1 MHNTAVS
8 LSWLAATRA
17 KRLSPKTWSAV
28 LLTAVILV
36 AALLRFYHLRWDG
49 DFGAYPHPDERHL
62 ANTMS
67 RVTIPWRLGAAE
79 LRRQLLDPDT
89 SPLNP
94 RRLTPEG
101 GYYDLAYGTLPVY
114 IPRAAAALLATVGLP
129 QYNNYD
135 GFFTVG
141 RVTSVIFA
149 LITVLLTYGIGA
161 TIFGRPAGLLGAAF
175 LALSV
180 THIQLSH
187 FMTVDLALAMF
198 TTGGIYWAIH
208 LARRGGWRNA
218 LLLGLSLGGAMA
230 CKVSGATLLAA
241 VAAGYGLWLLRALR
255 QRPRPWARAGIYLL
269 LIVLGFLLLF
279 GTFEFYVLLNPQP
292 YLAALASQSQMVS
305 GENDWPFTRQYVNT
319 TPYLYHLNNLVR
331 YGVGVPLGVAMIVAT
346 LAAIGQ
352 VLWRMFGAF
361 RRQADAAA
369 TSAPLRQRLDG
380 ALACLTGDPLLVGAT
395 VLLAWLIPYFAY
407 IGRFEV
413 KFIRYLL
420 PMVPPLSVLAGWLMI
435 VLAHAVGHAV
445 DRLRATDWATTHLY
459 GRVANGTSRPA
470 WPRVVAQA
478 LVILLVLAPTA
489 VYAVAFLSIYRQ
501 PHTWLDASRWLYANA
516 PRGARITAESWDD
529 ALPVDIPQEGRT
541 RSYFGANVVIEIY
554 HDLPSEAKLQQIMQ
568 ALREADY
575 IALATPR
582 LYGAV
587 RRLPWRYPVEIRYY
601 ELLFTE
607 RLGFE
612 LAHASMSYPTLWG
625 ITFVDDGADESFSV
639 YDHPKALIYRKVRD
653 VPETELRALFAD
665 ALRSEPVRTRVGDA
679 PPVTLPVPQYRKT
692 LMLDVPVNALPAV
705 NDYAWNR
712 LGSSGT
718 IPAIIVWLLVIGVIS
733 AAAWPLAWFI
743 FRPFAD
749 RGYLLAKPLGLILVA
764 YLTWLPASLG
774 FWHYTV
780 WAVLLAL
787 GVVAFLSYLVTRRRR
802 GEWHAYWQRERAN
815 ILRLELLFLA
825 AFAIGLLLRLGNPD
839 LWHPVNG
846 GEKPMEFG
854 FLNAI
859 LRSPTMP
866 PYDPFF
872 SGGYVNY
879 YYYGLFVVS
888 VPVKLSGLLPSIGF
902 NLIIATLVAL
912 TATGAY
918 AVAATL
924 VGRAAFGLVAAVFTA
939 FTGPLAGALTI
950 RGRGGFGE
958 VVAAMQRLADPETTG
973 GLARTLQGLMRWL
986 GPQRLPL
993 RSDWFWDASRAHG
1006 VYENTITEFPFWSF
1020 LFADLHPHTINIPF
1034 TILAIALALRLASGR
1049 SVRRDDTCAAEAH
1062 DAPAWLLLGMTALVL
1077 GALAIANSWDFPTFY
1092 LLAVGA
1098 LALAHWRDLSQVR
1111 DLWRRVWRAVGPA
1124 VLGAVILAPLSLA
1137 LYFTFFTHFQAFVK
1151 GIGRVRYPT
1160 EVNYYLGF
1168 FGFFLFFIATYSLW
1182 RAWHTARARADRRAP
1197 SILAQAMVSAAS
1209 SELTNPDL
1217 PPLPGDGVQDKLNQ
1231 GIAQE
1236 VELHTAEEPSLHR
1249 ISPMAEPDAD
1259 YLQVAAPED
1268 LDGGAPPSAPPAGL
1282 EHIEQV
1288 VASDLMSRDVGEVR
1302 EVLAD
1307 EKAGAAMLP
1316 SLLERVSPYA
1326 FWWGAL
1332 IVGLLAVT
1340 AARLLYPAL
1349 NLKQAGTFLVMT
1361 ELLYFGA
1368 VALATPALAPAER
1381 FAGWL
1386 GLVGLLVSL
1395 GVEVIYIRDHLGDT
1409 WYRMNTIFKFYIH
1422 TWVILAIAAAASL
1435 GLLWRRSGWL
1445 RQRRLTSALW
1455 WVACAV
1461 LSLAVLL
1468 YPIPAIQSRWRDRF
1482 PAPPAWGTL
1491 DGLAYMETATYNWDG
1506 HELNLGPDY
1515 AAIQWLNDN
1524 IRGTPI
1530 IMQAP
1535 YGFYRENGVRIAA
1548 NTGFPTVLNPLH
1560 ENEQRYDELIGPRH
1574 RDADNIYKL
1583 TDPTETIKLLAKY
1596 AMDYVYVGPFER
1608 AVYPAQTLAKFDAM
1622 IGRELEVIYDVDGVR
1637 IYRVSDTVRREHG
1650 GYAPEASKPVVVPTV
1665 APQPTKPVDQT
1676 ALKTLERAADANPE
1690 NAGLQFELG
1699 DRYRQA
1705 GRYQDAIRVFER
1717 SLKYNPQ
1724 DVAMYHTL
1732 GDTYMMMNQPDKAL
1746 QQYIRATEA
1755 VPTNAPAWNKLG
1767 IAYLDRGLLPEAVV
1781 AFRQAVELEPGF
1793 AEAAF
1798 HLGEAYERQGDRQAA
1813 RDLYKQVQQI
1823 GPDTDWAIRAAE
1835 RLQALGQ

>member
-8 LSWLAATRA
+8 LSWLAAARA
-17 KRLSPKTWSAV
+17 KRLGPKTWSAI
-28 LLTAVILV
+28 LLMAIVLV

-49 DFGAYPHPDERHL
+49 NFGAYPHPDERHL

-79 LRRQLLDPDT
+79 LRRQLLDPDI

-94 RRLTPEG
+94 RRLSAEG

-114 IPRAAAALLATVGLP
+114 IPRAAAALLATAGLP

-141 RVTSVIFA
+141 RLTSVVFA
-149 LITVLLTYGIGA
+149 LITVLLTYSVGA
-161 TIFGRPAGLLGAAF
+161 TVFGRPAGLLGAAF

-180 THIQLSH
+180 THVQLSH
-187 FMTVDLALAMF
+187 YMTVDLALAMF

-208 LARRGGWRNA
+208 LARRGGWQNA

-241 VAAGYGLWLLRALR
+241 IVAGYGLWLLRALR
-255 QRPRPWARAGIYLL
+255 QRPRPWGRAAAYLL
-269 LIVLGFLLLF
+269 LILLGFLLLF

-319 TPYLYHLNNLVR
+319 TPYLYHLENLVR

-346 LAAIGQ
+346 LAAVAH
-352 VLWRMFGAF
+352 VLRGVA
-361 RRQADAAA
+361 RALRQAEPSE
-369 TSAPLRQRLDG
+369 TEPSRLRWVRLDG
-380 ALACLTGDPLLVGAT
+380 ALARFTNDPLLLGAT

-435 VLAHAVGHAV
+435 TLAQATGRVAERV
-445 DRLRATDWATTHLY
+445 RATDWATMHLY
-459 GRVANGTSRPA
+459 GRLPGGTPRPA

-478 LVILLVLAPTA
+478 LVILLVLVPTA

-541 RSYFGANVVIEIY
+541 RSYFGANVVMEIY
-554 HDLPSEAKLQQIMQ
+554 HDLPPEAKFQHIVQ
-568 ALREADY
+568 ALRDADY

-639 YDHPKALIYRKVRD
+639 YDHPKTLIYRKVRD
-653 VPETELRALFAD
+653 LSEAELRGLFAD
-665 ALRSEPVRTRVGDA
+665 ALRSEPVRTRVGDTQ
-679 PPVTLPVPQYRKT
+679 PVTLPVPQYRKT

-718 IPAIIVWLLVIGVIS
+718 IPAILVWLLVIGVIS
-733 AAAWPLAWFI
+733 AAAWPLAWFV

-749 RGYLLAKPLGLILVA
+749 RGYLLAKPLGLLLVA
-764 YLTWLPASLG
+764 YLTWLPVSLG
-774 FWHYTV
+774 FWRYTV
-780 WAVLLAL
+780 WAVLLAV
-787 GVVAFLSYLVTRRRR
+787 GVVALLSYLVTRHRDD
-802 GEWHAYWQRERAN
+802 EWRAYWRRERAH
-815 ILRLELLFLA
+815 IVRLELLFLA

-924 VGRAAFGLVAAVFTA
+924 VGHAAFGLVAAVFTA
-939 FTGPLAGALTI
+939 FVGPLAGALTI

-958 VVAAMQRLADPETTG
+958 VIAAMQRLADPEISG
-973 GLARTLQGLMRWL
+973 GLARTLQGLARWL

-1034 TILAIALALRLASGR
+1034 TILAIALALRLSLGWGAR
-1049 SVRRDDTCAAEAH
+1049 QDDTATPDAH

-1077 GALAIANSWDFPTFY
+1077 GALAVANSWDFPTFY
-1092 LLAVGA
+1092 LLIVGA
-1098 LALAHWRDLSQVR
+1098 LALAHWRGLSAVR
-1111 DLWRRVWRAVGPA
+1111 GLGRRIWRAAGPA
-1124 VLGAVILAPLSLA
+1124 ALGAAILAPLSLG

-1151 GIGRVRYPT
+1151 GLGRVRYPT

-1168 FGFFLFFIATYSLW
+1168 FGFFLFFIATYALW
-1182 RAWHTARARADRRAP
+1182 RAWHTACDRTDRRAP
-1197 SILAQAMVSAAS
+1197 AVLSHETVLPAAS
-1209 SELTNPDL
+1209 GEASINLTPQAEDSSAGEPEAVELPTAEK
-1217 PPLPGDGVQDKLNQ
+1217 PPLL
-1231 GIAQE
+1231 E
-1236 VELHTAEEPSLHR
+1236 TR
-1249 ISPMAEPDAD
+1249 PMAEPDAD

-1268 LDGGAPPSAPPAGL
+1268 LNGGPPSPAPSAMPEHL
-1282 EHIEQV
+1282 EEMV
-1288 VASDLMSRDVGEVR
+1288 VPISP
-1302 EVLAD
+1302 
-1307 EKAGAAMLP
+1307 AAMAEDAGEIITAHLP
-1316 SLLERVSPYA
+1316 VHERLASYA
-1326 FWWGAL
+1326 PWWGAL
-1332 IVGLLAVT
+1332 ALGLLAVI
-1340 AARLLYPAL
+1340 AARLLYPTL
-1349 NLKQAGTFLVMT
+1349 NLKQAATFLVII

-1368 VALATPALAPAER
+1368 VALATPALAPPER

-1395 GVEVIYIRDHLGDT
+1395 GVEIIYIRDHLGDS
-1409 WYRMNTIFKFYIH
+1409 WYRMNTIFKFYVH

-1435 GLLWRRSGWL
+1435 GLLWRHSVWL

-1461 LSLAVLL
+1461 LALAVLL

-1482 PAPPAWGTL
+1482 PAPPEWGTL
-1491 DGLAYMETATYNWDG
+1491 NGLAYMETATYNWDG

-1560 ENEQRYDELIGPRH
+1560 ENEQRYDELIGSRH
-1574 RDADNIYKL
+1574 RDADNIYKM
-1583 TDPTETIKLLAKY
+1583 TDATETIKLLAKY
-1596 AMDYVYVGPFER
+1596 AVDYVYVGPFER
-1608 AVYPAQTLAKFDAM
+1608 AVYPAQALDKFDAM
-1622 IGRELEVIYDVDGVR
+1622 MGQELELIYDVDGVR
-1637 IYRVSDTVRREHG
+1637 IYRVSDAVRREYG

-1767 IAYLDRGLLPEAVV
+1767 IAYLDRGMLLEAVT
-1781 AFRQAVELEPGF
+1781 AFQRAVELEPGF
-1793 AEAAF
+1793 AEAGF
-1798 HLGEAYERQGDRQAA
+1798 HLGEAYERLGDRQAA
-1813 RDLYKQVQQI
+1813 RDLYRQVQQI
-1823 GPDTDWAIRAAE
+1823 GSDTDWAIRATE